1 MTNVAEKFRKHVP
14 EPLRFMSSG
23 LIGSTIFYFLNE
35 AIAYLNPI
43 EFQKITVA
51 WFLSYVISIWLQ
63 HALHS
68 TLVYGWATSY
78 WKGLVATYTGYSF
91 ALVSSVPINAVLVN
105 QLLFTASQAWVGTLV
120 ITGTANYFL
129 LGKLLSSDDSDELKK
144 K

>member
-1 MTNVAEKFRKHVP
+1 MAT
-14 EPLRFMSSG
+14 
-23 LIGSTIFYFLNE
+23 
-35 AIAYLNPI
+35 
-43 EFQKITVA
+43 
-51 WFLSYVISIWLQ
+51 
-63 HALHS
+63 
-68 TLVYGWATSY
+68 YGWVTSY
-78 WKGLVATYTGYSF
+78 WKVLVATYTGYSF